1 MHLLVL
7 LFNSSKIRS
16 QPCVINLF
24 FMLVFSLGRL
34 QNFYLYRKVDMLHKE
49 LLKEK

>member
-7 LFNSSKIRS
+7 LFDSSKIRS
-16 QPCVINLF
+16 QSCVINLF
-24 FMLVFSLGRL
+24 LMPVFRLGRL
-34 QNFYLYRKVDMLHKE
+34 QGFYLYLRVDMLHKE